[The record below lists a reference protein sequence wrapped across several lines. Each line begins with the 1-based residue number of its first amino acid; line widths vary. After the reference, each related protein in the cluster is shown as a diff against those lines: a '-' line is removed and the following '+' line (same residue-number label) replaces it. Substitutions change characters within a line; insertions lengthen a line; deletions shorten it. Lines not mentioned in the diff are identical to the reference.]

1 MRKTRSAKSQSLA
14 EFPLKQNI
22 ETSATTKHLEHLI
35 HLDNDTAL
43 IQGDQVDSFA
53 VEDQV
58 VVALRG
64 QTGVDDVF
72 HFQPVASADS
82 AAGLSE
88 CQLLE
93 PQLNCRSVT
102 VDEPTAA

>member
-1 MRKTRSAKSQSLA
+1 MRKTRSAKSPSLA
-14 EFPLKQNI
+14 EFPLKHNI
-22 ETSATTKHLEHLI
+22 GTSTTTKHLEHRI

-64 QTGVDDVF
+64 QAGVDDVF
-72 HFQPVASADS
+72 HFQPVASAHS

-88 CQLLE
+88 C
-93 PQLNCRSVT
+93 
-102 VDEPTAA
+102 